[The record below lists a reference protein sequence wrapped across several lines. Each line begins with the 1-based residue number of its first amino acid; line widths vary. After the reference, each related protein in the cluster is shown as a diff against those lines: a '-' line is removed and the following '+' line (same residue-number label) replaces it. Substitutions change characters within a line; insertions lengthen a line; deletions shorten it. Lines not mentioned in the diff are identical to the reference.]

1 MPPASLA
8 DACRPR
14 NRSPPQDAALGAAR
28 AAQSFLPSDGVE
40 VPLRAGETQI
50 GGSSWLMTTYL
61 DDTLRISRGDGGGVF
76 VLVKERYW

>member
-1 MPPASLA
+1 M
-8 DACRPR
+8 
-14 NRSPPQDAALGAAR
+14 
-28 AAQSFLPSDGVE
+28 E